1 MIFRGV
7 HPIHYVRLFQD
18 ILTICDHFIPSVEEP
33 DFTIV
38 LLDICHLRQRL
49 LQLAVAFVRLCRRGN
64 ANKRLS
70 PLRKVPRPHTEAP
83 LLRRSMPAFCLQAT
97 CRV

>member
-33 DFTIV
+33 DLTIV
-38 LLDICHLRQRL
+38 LLDIC
-49 LQLAVAFVRLCRRGN
+49 
-64 ANKRLS
+64 
-70 PLRKVPRPHTEAP
+70 
-83 LLRRSMPAFCLQAT
+83 
-97 CRV
+97 